1 MTLEVRRI
9 VTGHDENGKAC
20 VLVDEISKTVVSRR
34 PGQEST
40 VIWATDHTPP
50 RLGDDRD
57 LSPEVET
64 TTIDNGTVF
73 RIGKFGPGVAA
84 RVHRT
89 ASIDYAII
97 LSGEID
103 MELDDG
109 VVVHLNQGDMLV
121 QRATVHN
128 WVNNGAEPCLL
139 AFILI
144 SGKMPEIGGEKLDAR
159 G

>member
-1 MTLEVRRI
+1 VTLEVRRV
-9 VTGHDENGKAC
+9 VTGHDENGKAR
-20 VLVDEISKTVVSRR
+20 VIIDEISKNVVSRR
-34 PGQEST
+34 PGGETT
-40 VIWATDHTPP
+40 VIWATDHTPLD
-50 RLGDDRD
+50 LGDDRD
-57 LSPEVET
+57 ISADVSGT
-64 TTIDNGTVF
+64 TVDNGTVF
-73 RIGKFGPGVAA
+73 RIAKFSPGITP

-109 VVVHLNQGDMLV
+109 EVVHLRQGDTLV

-128 WVNNGAEPCLL
+128 WVNNGTEPCMI

-144 SGKMPEIGGEKLDAR
+144 SGEMPVIGGKKIDAH

>member
-1 MTLEVRRI
+1 VTLEVRRV
-9 VTGHDENGKAC
+9 VTGHDEGGKAR
-20 VLVDEISKTVVSRR
+20 VIIDEISKTVMSRR
-34 PGQEST
+34 PGAETT
-40 VIWATDHTPP
+40 VVWATDHTPLD
-50 RLGDDRD
+50 LGDDRD
-57 LSPEVET
+57 ISPDVHDT
-64 TTIDNGTVF
+64 TVDNGTVL
-73 RIGKFGPGVAA
+73 RIAKFSPGISP

-89 ASIDYAII
+89 ASLDYAII

-109 VVVHLNQGDMLV
+109 EAVHLNTGDVLV

-128 WVNNGAEPCLL
+128 WVNNGTEPCMI

-144 SGKMPEIGGEKLDAR
+144 SGQMPEIGGKTLDAH

>member
-1 MTLEVRRI
+1 MSLEVRRV
-9 VTGHDENGKAC
+9 VTGHDDNGRAR
-20 VLVDEISKTVVSRR
+20 VIIDEISKTVVSRR

-40 VIWATDHTPP
+40 VVWATDHMPP

-57 LSPEVET
+57 ISPEVET
-64 TTIDNGTVF
+64 TTIDNGIVF
-73 RIGKFGPGVAA
+73 RIGKFSPGVAA

-109 VVVHLNQGDMLV
+109 VVVHLKQGDTLI

-128 WVNNGAEPCLL
+128 WVNNGTEPCMI

-144 SGKMPEIGGEKLDAR
+144 SGNMPEVGGETLDAH